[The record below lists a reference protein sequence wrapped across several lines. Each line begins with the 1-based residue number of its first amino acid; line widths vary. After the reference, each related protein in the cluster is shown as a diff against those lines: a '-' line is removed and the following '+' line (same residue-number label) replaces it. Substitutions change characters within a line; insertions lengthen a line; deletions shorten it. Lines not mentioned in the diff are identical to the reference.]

1 MEEHPD
7 SVDVGSSDLTA
18 ESLAEAL
25 PELPEPDVMYEA
37 ARDDYSERY
46 AYTADQMRSY
56 ALLAV
61 KAERERCA
69 RIAERWRNTMDKSPV
84 EQILSAIR
92 KG

>member
-1 MEEHPD
+1 MEE
-7 SVDVGSSDLTA
+7 
-18 ESLAEAL
+18 L
-25 PELPEPDVMYEA
+25 PELPEPQGKTTDYKVAGLTGGPGLMTRPAELYA
-37 ARDDYSERY
+37 AGLRPSGQF
-46 AYTADQMRSY
+46 TADQMRSY